1 MTGNPPDRAA
11 TRLPGALLAVALLWP
26 LAGCNSAPPRH
37 PGEHES
43 LNATLW
49 SLTAPEFYANATQ
62 AYRTASRNLDTALGD
77 PAWTAAL
84 EQQGDYADLAPAVL
98 LDIDQTVLDNS
109 IYNARIV
116 TQYGEYTQE
125 TFSQW
130 CQQEAATAIPGALEF
145 VNHARA
151 RGVTV
156 IYYSRRIESLR
167 DCTTRNMEALGFPV
181 DPELLFLNDRQPD
194 TRKGP
199 LRSELSNRY
208 RILLLVGDDLEDFV
222 SGSKTDPDTRRA
234 LAIRHADRWGREWII
249 LPNPMYGAW
258 DTSLY
263 DHDYGLSAEERLDR
277 KLKYLDQ

>member
-109 IYNARIV
+109 VYNARIV

-130 CQQEAATAIPGALEF
+130 CQEE
-145 VNHARA
+145 R
-151 RGVTV
+151 
-156 IYYSRRIESLR
+156 SLR
-167 DCTTRNMEALGFPV
+167 L
-181 DPELLFLNDRQPD
+181 
-194 TRKGP
+194 
-199 LRSELSNRY
+199 
-208 RILLLVGDDLEDFV
+208 
-222 SGSKTDPDTRRA
+222 A
-234 LAIRHADRWGREWII
+234 LAWGFVVFLRPHAV
-249 LPNPMYGAW
+249 MM
-258 DTSLY
+258 
-263 DHDYGLSAEERLDR
+263 
-277 KLKYLDQ
+277 